1 MALDIAS
8 DWEPPI
14 VTRESPTS
22 AEPSDAALVAAL
34 AEDPAA
40 LAGLYDRHAA
50 LVYGLA
56 LKVLASPTE
65 AEDLT
70 QEIFVTLR
78 QASTFDPTRGTL
90 SAYLVTLT
98 RSRAIDRLR
107 ARGRSRR
114 LLEQWNAE
122 PTRAA
127 AAPSPLDA
135 LALRERT
142 EHVRAALAAL
152 PETQRTVLELA
163 YFRGLSQTEIATELD
178 TPLGTVKTWAR
189 KGLSALRA
197 LLGERMA

>member
-8 DWEPPI
+8 AREPPS
-14 VTRESPTS
+14 VTRKELAT
-22 AEPSDAALVAAL
+22 AEASDAALVASLADDPSAL
-34 AEDPAA
+34 AV
-40 LAGLYDRHAA
+40 LYDRHAA

-56 LKVLASPTE
+56 LKVLASTTD

-70 QEIFVTLR
+70 QEVFVTLR
-78 QASTFDPTRGTL
+78 QASTFDPARGTL
-90 SAYLVTLT
+90 TAYLITLT

-114 LLEQWNAE
+114 LLEQWHVE
-122 PTRAA
+122 PTHAP

-135 LALRERT
+135 LATRERT
-142 EHVRAALAAL
+142 EHVRAALTTL
-152 PETQRTVLELA
+152 PDSQRVVLELA

-189 KGLSALRA
+189 KGLLSLRA